1 MVQIYNNTD
10 EINTKAADLFIES
23 AQKAI
28 AVKGKFTAVLTGG
41 SSPAGIYKL
50 LASNAY
56 KNKIDWSK
64 VFIFWGDERW
74 VPLNDDLSNAKMS
87 YSTLLSHVPI
97 PQENIFEMYKDGVT
111 PEDYAA
117 EYEKSIRTVLGEEGK
132 FDLILLG
139 MGDDGHTAS
148 LFPGEAVL
156 EEQTKWVD
164 AYYLAPQK
172 MYRITLT
179 APLIN
184 KAEKIVVVAF
194 GEKKINALKEVTTGE
209 YNPTL
214 YPMQLIKPVSGELL
228 FLVDKVAAGTN

>member
-1 MVQIYNNTD
+1 MIQIYNNTE
-10 EINTKAADLFIES
+10 EINTTAADLFVAS
-23 AQKAI
+23 AEKAI
-28 AVKGKFTAVLTGG
+28 AAKGKFTAVLTGG
-41 SSPAGIYKL
+41 SSPAGIYRL
-50 LASNAY
+50 LASDAY

-64 VFIFWGDERW
+64 VYIFWGDERW

-87 YSTLLSHVPI
+87 YSTLLNHVPI

-111 PEDYAA
+111 PEEYAA
-117 EYEKSIRTVLGEEGK
+117 TYEQSVRTVLGEEGK

-194 GEKKINALKEVTTGE
+194 GEKKTHALKEVTTGE

-228 FLVDKVAAGTN
+228 FLVDKAAAGTN

>member
-1 MVQIYNNTD
+1 MIKIYNNTE
-10 EINTKAADLFIES
+10 EINTEAAAIFTAV

-28 AVKGKFTAVLTGG
+28 DAKGKFTVVLTGG

-50 LASNAY
+50 LASDAY
-56 KNKIDWSK
+56 KTKIDWSK
-64 VFIFWGDERW
+64 VFVFWGDERW

-97 PQENIFEMYKDGVT
+97 PQSNIFEMYKDGVA
-111 PEDYAA
+111 PEDYAVT
-117 EYEKSIRTVLGEEGK
+117 YEQSIRSVLGDEGK

-156 EEQTKWVD
+156 EEQNKWVD

-172 MYRITLT
+172 MHRITLT

-184 KAEKIVVVAF
+184 KAEKIIVVAF
-194 GEKKINALKEVTTGE
+194 GEKKTHALKEVTTGA
-209 YNPTL
+209 YNPTT

-228 FLVDKVAAGTN
+228 FLVDKKAAGTV

>member
-1 MVQIYNNTD
+1 MIQIYNNTE
-10 EINTKAADLFIES
+10 EINTKAADLFVES

-28 AVKGKFTAVLTGG
+28 AEKGKFTAVLTGG

-50 LASNAY
+50 LASDDY
-56 KNKIDWSK
+56 KTKIDWSK
-64 VFIFWGDERW
+64 VYIFWGDERW

-97 PQENIFEMYKDGVT
+97 PSENIFEMYADGFT

-117 EYEKSIRTVLGEEGK
+117 TYEQSIRKVLGDEGK

-148 LFPGEAVL
+148 LFPGQEVL
-156 EEQTKWVD
+156 NEQTKWVD
-164 AYYLAPQK
+164 AYYLAPQS
-172 MYRITLT
+172 MHRITLT

-184 KAEKIVVVAF
+184 KAEKIIVVAF
-194 GEKKINALKEVTTGE
+194 GEKKAPALKEVTTGA
-209 YNPTL
+209 YNPAL

-228 FLVDKVAAGTN
+228 FLVDKSAAGTN